1 VEDSAL
7 LSVKEFA
14 KFTGLKR
21 STLRYYDDIGL
32 LTPAVRGNENNYRYY
47 IPLQLTTVKFI
58 NVLVRLG
65 VSLATIGEMVKDRT
79 PENMI
84 ELLSQQETILDRRLN
99 ELHSAYSLIHT
110 FRKNIQNGLMGRPGE
125 VRVEMLDEINY
136 VLGPANDFGSGKNY
150 YLTFKQFCKN
160 ADANRINL
168 DYPVGGYHYDMDAFI
183 KEPDC
188 PDRYFS
194 MDPLGNNT
202 RHAGKYLVGY
212 RQGYHGANGYNGDFV
227 DVPQKM
233 AAYAEEHDLIFEGP
247 VYVVYLL
254 NEISTKEP
262 EQYLSRISVSVS
274 QKKVKK

>member
-32 LTPAVRGNENNYRYY
+32 LSPTVRGNDNNYRYY

-65 VSLATIGEMVKDRT
+65 VSLATVSEMLKDRT

-84 ELLSQQETILDRRLN
+84 ELLSQQETILDRRLH
-99 ELHSAYSLIHT
+99 ELHSAYSIIHT
-110 FRKNIQNGLMGRPGE
+110 FRKNIQNGLTGRAGE

-136 VLGPANDFGSGKNY
+136 VLGPPNEFGSSKNY
-150 YLTFKQFCKN
+150 YVTFKQFCKDAN
-160 ADANRINL
+160 ANRINL
-168 DYPVGGYHYDMDAFI
+168 EYPVGGYYHDIDTFL

-194 MDPLGNNT
+194 MDPHGNCA
-202 RHAGKYLVGY
+202 RQAGKYLVGY
-212 RQGYHGANGYNGDFV
+212 RQGYHGANGYYGDFV

-233 AAYAEEHDLIFEGP
+233 AAYAEEHDLIFHGP

-274 QKKVKK
+274 KKLKK